1 MLLYNKALDPNHTIL
16 RIISFALKLDAEGV
30 EIEKDKIR
38 IFDFLIANPAYI
50 SKLSIG
56 KDLVKTKNKFKMYEN
71 SYQNFDPI
79 RLFETMSP
87 IYDIALAV
95 LKEMQIISFHHKNK
109 RCILHISNIP
119 AQIAEIASNEEN
131 SISIQALDFIRD
143 HLQDKLL
150 TGPSGLKSISKLM
163 EYKYDVV

>member
-16 RIISFALKLDAEGV
+16 RIISLALKLSIEEL

-50 SKLSIG
+50 SKLSVE
-56 KDLVKTKNKFKMYEN
+56 KKLVKTKNKFKIYEN
-71 SYQNFDPI
+71 NYQNFDPV

-95 LKEMQIISFHHKNK
+95 LKEMQIITLHSKSK
-109 RCILHISNIP
+109 RCVLHIGNIP
-119 AQIAEIASNEEN
+119 TQIAKIASNKEN
-131 SISIQALDFIRD
+131 SISIHALDFISD
-143 HLQDKLL
+143 HLQEKSL

-163 EYKYDVV
+163 EYRYDVI